1 MGSDVGC
8 VKEIKSAIEWQLR
21 TKVRV
26 MGPKTKRVAIHI
38 RGMEITTGR
47 KEVKQAIMTRV
58 IGLSE
63 DDFSLGDMRANKWD
77 TQAVTVVMGEKVADE
92 LMKDP
97 YIRIGYVRCRME
109 KRLEVKRCYKCW
121 GFEHEAR
128 ECTGKDRSRCCFVC
142 GEEGHKGQD
151 CKGED
156 MCGICN
162 EKGHRTGTGK
172 CEAFRRALRRA
183 REEERKRRLAAPPF
197 GGVG

>member
-1 MGSDVGC
+1 MGEIKKSIKYKGGNKEINGLRTTKEGKILMTMGSDVGC

-109 KRLEVKRCYKCW
+109 KRLEGRTDRGAVLCVAKKVIRDRIAKGRTCVGFVMKRDI
-121 GFEHEAR
+121 GQEQENVRHL
-128 ECTGKDRSRCCFVC
+128 
-142 GEEGHKGQD
+142 EG
-151 CKGED
+151 
-156 MCGICN
+156 
-162 EKGHRTGTGK
+162 
-172 CEAFRRALRRA
+172 L
-183 REEERKRRLAAPPF
+183 
-197 GGVG
+197 